1 MSETAEHDK
10 VIERA
15 VFTVKPTDISATWA
29 NVVWILQANF
39 CRMSKTHE
47 PDDVRDILLT
57 QKAQLWVQWNIT
69 EAKIEAAFVTEF
81 VGYPMGVWI
90 RLWLGGAAHDAKVDY
105 QAVER
110 ALTNFARQNACRGF
124 EIIGRHGW
132 LRKFPSAVVE
142 GLCLRTTFDE

>member
-10 VIERA
+10 VISRA
-15 VFTVKPTDISATWA
+15 VFRVKPPDVSGTWV
-29 NVVWILQANF
+29 NVVDFFKPIFAT
-39 CRMSKTHE
+39 SKTHE

-57 QKAQLWVQWNIT
+57 NKAQLWVQWNIT

-105 QAVER
+105 KAVEG
-110 ALTNFARQNACRGF
+110 ALTIWARQNCCRGF
-124 EIIGRHGW
+124 EIVGRHGW

>member
-1 MSETAEHDK
+1 MSETVEHDQGIK
-10 VIERA
+10 RA
-15 VFTVKPTDISATWA
+15 VFAVKPCDVSATWA
-29 NVVWILQANF
+29 NVVDFFKPIFATS
-39 CRMSKTHE
+39 RTHE
-47 PDDVRDILLT
+47 PNDVRDILLT

-81 VGYPMGVWI
+81 IGYPMGVWI

-110 ALTNFARQNACRGF
+110 ALTNFARQNSCRGF
-124 EIIGRHGW
+124 EIVGRHGW